1 MAIAD
6 CHVIISNVDT
16 FFLGFKFTYKG
27 LKTVFNETDFRKQTK
42 NSRNLNILS
51 PLKFIQVSNI
61 MFWLPN
67 NLTNVDGS

>member
-16 FFLGFKFTYKG
+16 FLLSSHIRG

-42 NSRNLNILS
+42 NPRNLNILS